1 MNQRQNF
8 EYSPG
13 MNYTALAAR
22 FRPIFKDI
30 AAGAVDRDRTRTLPR
45 DAVDRLREAGFGSIR
60 IPVQYGGSG
69 ATLKQLFRLL
79 IELGAADSNLPQIL
93 RAHFAFVEDWLNAP
107 PTPERDTWFARFVR
121 GDIVGNAWTEIGNVA
136 LGDVV
141 TQLTRTED
149 GWSLSGTKY
158 YSTGTIFADWIDVY
172 ARYADPANG
181 GDIIVAVNTGAEG
194 VAIEDDWDGF
204 GQKTTGSG
212 TTVFDNVRIDD
223 SQIIPFAR
231 RFKYQTAFYQLFHL
245 ATLAG
250 IGRAVERDAAQAVR
264 ERTRVYSHGNAS
276 RVSDDAQIQQV
287 VGEIA
292 SWAYAAEAIALAA
305 TEPLQRAYEA
315 HFDRIDREP
324 AAVPPSGDHAPSL
337 KAADTANGLQDAES
351 EANIDAEIASAK
363 GQVAVTDLVLRA
375 ATHLFD
381 ALGASAVGEGKAFD
395 RHWRNARTVSSH
407 NPVVYKSRV
416 VGEWAINGKAPDY
429 VWQIGTAPAR
439 R

>member
-1 MNQRQNF
+1 MNQRQDF

-13 MNYTALAAR
+13 LNYTSLAAR

-30 AAGAVDRDRTRTLPR
+30 AAGAVERDRTRTLPHE
-45 DAVDRLREAGFGSIR
+45 AIDRLREAGFGAIR

-107 PTPERDTWFARFVR
+107 ATPERDTWFARFVR
-121 GDIVGNAWTEIGNVA
+121 GEIVGNAWTEIGSVA

-141 TQLTRTED
+141 TQLTRTSE

-181 GDIIVAVNTGAEG
+181 GDIIVAVNTRAEG

-264 ERTRVYSHGNAS
+264 ERKRVYSHGNAP
-276 RVSDDAQIQQV
+276 RVSDDPQIQQV

-292 SWAYAAEAIALAA
+292 SWAYAAEAITLAA

-315 HFDRIDREP
+315 HFDRVAGQAETAHP
-324 AAVPPSGDHAPSL
+324 AHGAPAHPDGDE
-337 KAADTANGLQDAES
+337 ANTVQDAETI
-351 EANIDAEIASAK
+351 ANIDAELASAK

-381 ALGASAVGEGKAFD
+381 ALGASAVGEGKALD

-407 NPVVYKSRV
+407 NPIVYKSRV
-416 VGEWAINGKAPDY
+416 VGEWAINGKTPDY
-429 VWQIGTAPAR
+429 VWQIGATPAAR
-439 R
+439 